1 MFTVT
6 EVLLTV
12 GVKFHAYPKWAAGN
26 VYQPVDRHLQ
36 EPRTISGNGIAI
48 TRAGTDTMSSKSM
61 IWNGLA

>member
-1 MFTVT
+1 MPDENIRVVLMFTVT

-36 EPRTISGNGIAI
+36 EPRTISGMG
-48 TRAGTDTMSSKSM
+48 
-61 IWNGLA
+61 

>member
-26 VYQPVDRHLQ
+26 VYQPVDRHLPIP
-36 EPRTISGNGIAI
+36 EIVRGS
-48 TRAGTDTMSSKSM
+48 
-61 IWNGLA
+61 